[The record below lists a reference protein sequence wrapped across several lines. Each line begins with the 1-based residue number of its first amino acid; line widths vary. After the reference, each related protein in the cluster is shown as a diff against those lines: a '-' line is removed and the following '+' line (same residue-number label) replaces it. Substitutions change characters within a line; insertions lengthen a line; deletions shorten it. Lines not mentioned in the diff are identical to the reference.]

1 MKFEKKQTVWAY
13 LFLLP
18 SLIGITVFYAIPYLM
33 CIYNSLMSG
42 GHFVGLDNYIA
53 IFKNKAFLY
62 ALKNTMIFTVVAI
75 PLLMII
81 SFLIAQFLNSFEKI
95 TSFFRSAYLMP
106 IVIPAASLIYIW
118 QMLFNDYGVI
128 NNLLN
133 SLGFDTVHFFSSG
146 FSMVMIILIYIWKN
160 CGFCVILFTAGLAN
174 LPKSVHESAYLEGAS
189 NFRTTVKITLPLI
202 TPTTF
207 FVFLMAVI
215 NSFRMFRES
224 FSLFGTYPNENV
236 YFLQN
241 FINNNYNNFNYSQ
254 LSSSAIVMSIIFI
267 GIMLAFF
274 MYERKSD
281 YLEWG

>member
-1 MKFEKKQTVWAY
+1 ME
-13 LFLLP
+13 
-18 SLIGITVFYAIPYLM
+18 
-33 CIYNSLMSG
+33 
-42 GHFVGLDNYIA
+42 
-53 IFKNKAFLY
+53 
-62 ALKNTMIFTVVAI
+62 
-75 PLLMII
+75 
-81 SFLIAQFLNSFEKI
+81 
-95 TSFFRSAYLMP
+95 
-106 IVIPAASLIYIW
+106 
-118 QMLFNDYGVI
+118 
-128 NNLLN
+128 
-133 SLGFDTVHFFSSG
+133 
-146 FSMVMIILIYIWKN
+146 N

-189 NFRTTVKITLPLI
+189 NFKTTVKITLPLI

-281 YLEWG
+281 YLE